1 MSKAGDIDVTM
12 MMKTVPVR
20 DSVGHASTRNIV
32 ERKVWATVA
41 VIAACAANRQTER
54 PSIGPKVCRCP
65 IAGGLKPHRRNP
77 PLAVCIKSEPER

>member
-1 MSKAGDIDVTM
+1 MSKAGDIGVTM

-41 VIAACAANRQTER
+41 AI
-54 PSIGPKVCRCP
+54 
-65 IAGGLKPHRRNP
+65 
-77 PLAVCIKSEPER
+77 AVCADNRKHCASLAGFVVHSPRLA